1 MKKKLLILISMKKM
15 IAVLLSAAA
24 ACAWPQLYKWDSSEG
39 LPTES
44 SLLANDASGSTF
56 DFRFQDNR
64 SETVENIKLLR
75 GLGRNDYP
83 AVDVSLIDGADCNVS
98 FSESGKR
105 TTPLHYAVENCT
117 SDIVGLLLKNGAS
130 VTETD
135 SAGYTPLTLAIHRKK
150 YSVVDLFIS
159 NNTSVNAKDRN
170 GKTALMYA
178 VENGD
183 KDVCAKMVAASRP
196 SELAVQDNKG
206 RTALHYAVNGGW
218 VAIATKLV
226 ESGMDN
232 TIEDNS
238 GYTAFM
244 RALDRD
250 TNMIDVFVNDRFFNV
265 NKKNSS
271 GLPPLLWAIKS
282 GKSLSVIKEIFCDR
296 RCTIS
301 ASRDSYGYD
310 ALDYQK
316 KYQPNN
322 KELKKYLKNKK

>member
-1 MKKKLLILISMKKM
+1 MKKM

-24 ACAWPQLYKWDSSEG
+24 ACAWPQSWYWDSAG
-39 LPTES
+39 DES
-44 SLLANDASGSTF
+44 APNLSSNYDGDSSAFTFVFLNDE
-56 DFRFQDNR
+56 N
-64 SETVENIKLLR
+64 ETVENIKFLR
-75 GLGRNDYP
+75 SLNENDY
-83 AVDVSLIDGADCNVS
+83 ASTDASLIEGADCNVS

-105 TTPLHYAVENCT
+105 TTPLHYAMENCGV
-117 SDIVGLLLKNGAS
+117 DIVKLLIENGAS

-206 RTALHYAVNGGW
+206 QTALHYAVNGGW